1 MLELEKAGVQI
12 FIATHSYNLLKY
24 FEIRRKAKEQVK
36 YYSIFEQDGK
46 TEYAEAFYL
55 SELKGNK
62 IMEADTQ
69 LLDEALEYSMKE

>member
-1 MLELEKAGVQI
+1 M
-12 FIATHSYNLLKY
+12 
-24 FEIRRKAKEQVK
+24 K